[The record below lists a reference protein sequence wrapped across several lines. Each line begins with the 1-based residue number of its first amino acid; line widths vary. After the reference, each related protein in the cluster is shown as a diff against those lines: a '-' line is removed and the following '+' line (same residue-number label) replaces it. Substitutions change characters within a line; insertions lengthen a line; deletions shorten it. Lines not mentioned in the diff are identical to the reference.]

1 MVVVRRG
8 NLLDTKFSLVS
19 PSPARSSV
27 FVEKSATLIHWLQ
40 LCRNADFIIIGLIQY
55 HHGCDFFGY
64 YYGAVTFT
72 AGEEERT
79 TISNN

>member
-55 HHGCDFFGY
+55 HHGCDFFWLLLWCCDFYSRRG
-64 YYGAVTFT
+64 
-72 AGEEERT
+72 RQNHH
-79 TISNN
+79 I